1 MTINMNNYYSDIND
15 IFKKFKINLEKKE
28 NIELL
33 NEIIQLYDYYNNNK
47 LETENISCDLEIKT
61 FKIDAYGLIK

>member
-1 MTINMNNYYSDIND
+1 MTINTNNYYSDIND
-15 IFKKFKINLEKKE
+15 IFKKFKIDLEKKE

-47 LETENISCDLEIKT
+47 LETENISYDLEIKT
-61 FKIDAYGLIK
+61 FKIDVNGIIK

>member
-1 MTINMNNYYSDIND
+1 MTINTNNYYGDIND
-15 IFKKFKINLEKKE
+15 IFKKFKIDLEKKE

-33 NEIIQLYDYYNNNK
+33 NEIIQLYDYYYNNK

-61 FKIDAYGLIK
+61 FKIDANGLIK